1 MASADARRLVPL
13 NDAARMLG
21 MSRRTL
27 DRRIAA
33 GEIAVFR
40 DRRIVAVPATEI
52 ARYVAAHVARAGSAA
67 RRRPR
72 ATPVMAPGER
82 LWD

>member
-1 MASADARRLVPL
+1 VAIGDHQELLRLD
-13 NDAARMLG
+13 DAAAVLG

-33 GEIAVFR
+33 GAIAVFR
-40 DRRIVAVPATEI
+40 DDRIVAVPAAEI
-52 ARYVAAHVARAGSAA
+52 ARYIATHLVRRTPGRHSPFGAAQPMSS
-67 RRRPR
+67 
-72 ATPVMAPGER
+72 GER

>member
-1 MASADARRLVPL
+1 VAIGHHDELLRLD
-13 NDAARMLG
+13 DAARALG

-33 GEIAVFR
+33 GAIAVFR
-40 DRRIVAVPATEI
+40 DGRIVGVPAAEVSRYI
-52 ARYVAAHVARAGSAA
+52 ATHLVRGAPGRRGAMRAAQ
-67 RRRPR
+67 
-72 ATPVMAPGER
+72 VMRPGER

>member
-1 MASADARRLVPL
+1 
-13 NDAARMLG
+13 

-33 GEIAVFR
+33 GAIAVFR
-40 DRRIVAVPATEI
+40 DGRIVAVPAAEVSRYI
-52 ARYVAAHVARAGSAA
+52 ATHLVRRAPGRHGVARAA
-67 RRRPR
+67 RLMR
-72 ATPVMAPGER
+72 PGER